1 MKQFSEASKAALM
14 LLALAL
20 PAIGQ
25 KPAIQLLPFT
35 SFFVPAAD
43 ACGFGVL
50 FTPEPGR
57 PNGERLI
64 QFVNAASPNTA
75 IIAGPL
81 FVTLT
86 NVSSGKIV
94 NVNISGPVLI
104 GVSGISG
111 RTDVS
116 FGPGIPGALPAS
128 VATAAGLPLLPLF
141 HGRAVFTIDAQGNL
155 TAISFTGTV
164 QDVCQLLQ

>member
-1 MKQFSEASKAALM
+1 MKQFSEASKVALM

-20 PAIGQ
+20 PAVGQ
-25 KPAIQLLPFT
+25 KPTIQLLPFT

-64 QFVNAASPNTA
+64 QFVNAASPNAA

-86 NVSSGKIV
+86 NVSSGKTV
-94 NVNISGPVLI
+94 NANISGPVLI

-116 FGPGIPGALPAS
+116 FGPGIPGALPAKCGDS
-128 VATAAGLPLLPLF
+128 
-141 HGRAVFTIDAQGNL
+141 GRAAARATLPWPGRIHD
-155 TAISFTGTV
+155 
-164 QDVCQLLQ
+164 